1 MSIRSLPYKTQ
12 WHPPVVY
19 SRPARSTLLAA
30 PEVTLYEDSKGF
42 IWILR
47 QLDMPRDNQQGRQ
60 RVCLA
65 GAVLPAL
72 CKDGYS
78 GAGGGSAA
86 SERFEVFGKFEGAHV
101 FLRKEMFAVGEFHQF
116 CFDAAQY
123 GIKVG
128 GRGGNIGDGRWRA
141 LRAVAV

>member
-1 MSIRSLPYKTQ
+1 MASACCLLAACAFTR
-12 WHPPVVY
+12 
-19 SRPARSTLLAA
+19 LAA

-47 QLDMPRDNQQGRQ
+47 QLDMPHGNQQGRQ